1 MVACRASS
9 AELTAICTGIEV
21 DSERNVGAATSRE
34 RTPTR
39 LSACTEA
46 AVVPG
51 RAEAAFCSC
60 SPR

>member
-39 LSACTEA
+39 LSACTKPPPSPA
-46 AVVPG
+46 AVRP
-51 RAEAAFCSC
+51 AFCNC